1 MPKLPHMITGGVGP
15 SFLMLWDLRPLGSE
29 QLARDAE
36 VRGGGVMPFTLA
48 IFTAPDV
55 ARHRVSPKRAS
66 MNGVAN
72 DLVTYR
78 ESFDGQLR

>member
-48 IFTAPDV
+48 IFAAP
-55 ARHRVSPKRAS
+55 
-66 MNGVAN
+66 M
-72 DLVTYR
+72 
-78 ESFDGQLR
+78 